1 VYRTLCG
8 ILLALGLLL
17 ALAGLSFSASTGRP
31 ADFRFVNGTEP
42 ETLDPHRMT
51 GNIEG
56 RIGNAVFE
64 GLTRRDAKTMEAAP
78 GVAERWDVSEDQL
91 RYTFHLRR
99 DAHWSDGTKITAHD
113 FVYSWKR
120 LLNPDFGADYA
131 YLLYPVRHA
140 EAFNA
145 YGRRIAALRDGLL
158 PKLSSWLSEPAERVP
173 ARAFQALLSAEDAF
187 ENLKGAQSQK
197 LAQLLAQREGDVDKS
212 VLGDLP
218 SLIRQHVEAL
228 EKSLAQARAHLGKDA
243 GVFATDDHTL
253 IVELRAPTAYF
264 LHITSFYPSF
274 PVPQHVVEAHPRDW
288 FLPPHLV
295 GNGPF
300 DIESWRVNDR
310 IRLIKSERYWGKSE
324 VGFDI
329 VEALSMDNPST
340 VLNLYLSGDI
350 DWVPDALYPTELV
363 DDLRKRSDFYSN
375 AGLVV
380 YFYRFNTTRPPFD
393 DARVRKAVC
402 LAIDRQVIVD
412 ELLRLGQLPAYT
424 FVPPGMPGYDP
435 PETALRYDARGAQ
448 KLLADAGHPGGRGL
462 SKIGILYNTNERH
475 KQIADLVTDQLRRN
489 LGIEIAPYNQEWQSF
504 LETVRTI
511 DYDMARAGWIGDYP
525 DPNTFLDMW
534 VTNGG
539 NNQTGFSS
547 PIYDALLASAANI
560 EAFVAEPARVLEK
573 LDDAAPLSDALRSIE
588 ESQEPAKKVALKAKL
603 RLELLRRA
611 ESILVIEEFPICPIY
626 FYVVSGLV
634 SPRLR
639 GFYSTL
645 ELEDGSKAANL
656 QDVHPLRNMTLVPA
670 EEP

>member
-1 VYRTLCG
+1 
-8 ILLALGLLL
+8 
-17 ALAGLSFSASTGRP
+17 
-31 ADFRFVNGTEP
+31 
-42 ETLDPHRMT
+42 
-51 GNIEG
+51 
-56 RIGNAVFE
+56 
-64 GLTRRDAKTMEAAP
+64 
-78 GVAERWDVSEDQL
+78 
-91 RYTFHLRR
+91 
-99 DAHWSDGTKITAHD
+99 
-113 FVYSWKR
+113 
-120 LLNPDFGADYA
+120 
-131 YLLYPVRHA
+131 
-140 EAFNA
+140 
-145 YGRRIAALRDGLL
+145 
-158 PKLSSWLSEPAERVP
+158 
-173 ARAFQALLSAEDAF
+173 
-187 ENLKGAQSQK
+187 
-197 LAQLLAQREGDVDKS
+197 
-212 VLGDLP
+212 
-218 SLIRQHVEAL
+218 
-228 EKSLAQARAHLGKDA
+228 
-243 GVFATDDHTL
+243 
-253 IVELRAPTAYF
+253 
-264 LHITSFYPSF
+264 
-274 PVPQHVVEAHPRDW
+274 
-288 FLPPHLV
+288 
-295 GNGPF
+295 
-300 DIESWRVNDR
+300 
-310 IRLIKSERYWGKSE
+310 
-324 VGFDI
+324 
-329 VEALSMDNPST
+329 
-340 VLNLYLSGDI
+340 
-350 DWVPDALYPTELV
+350 
-363 DDLRKRSDFYSN
+363 
-375 AGLVV
+375 
-380 YFYRFNTTRPPFD
+380 
-393 DARVRKAVC
+393 
-402 LAIDRQVIVD
+402 
-412 ELLRLGQLPAYT
+412 
-424 FVPPGMPGYDP
+424 MPGYDP

-475 KQIADLVTDQLRRN
+475 KQIADLVTDQLRRK

-603 RLELLRRA
+603 RLELVRRA